1 MKEEGYEMQDVMR
14 GFMSGLRAI
23 PGYPA
28 VITRIKHA
36 LCAIVLTVLGAAFEV
51 VGRHVPQLRK
61 EIEPWE
67 EGRRFTI
74 EILPRGPSIT
84 MEKRGNSIRYLGTGR
99 QSPHISMVF
108 KNYDAALP
116 VLFGL
121 KGTHQAFAE
130 NRIMVYGDLGKT
142 MEINRAVNI
151 VIAYLLPGLMV
162 KRIFKRMPRMGLG
175 DYLNKGK
182 VYIGLVPAIIRH
194 LI

>member
-1 MKEEGYEMQDVMR
+1 MEDVLR
-14 GFMSGLRAI
+14 GVMNGLRAV

-28 VITRIKHA
+28 IMTRIKHA
-36 LCAIVLTVLGAAFEV
+36 LCATVLTVLGSAFEV
-51 VGRHVPQLRK
+51 VGRHVPELGK
-61 EIEPWE
+61 EIKSWE
-67 EGRRFTI
+67 EGRRFTM
-74 EILPRGPSIT
+74 EVLPKGPGIT
-84 MEKRGNSIRYLGTGR
+84 LEKRGDSIRYLGSGR
-99 QSPHISMVF
+99 QSPHISLAF

-130 NRIMVYGDLGKT
+130 NRVLVYGDLGKT

-151 VIAYLLPGLMV
+151 VIANLLPGIML
-162 KRIFKRMPRMGLG
+162 KRIFKRMPKMTLG

-182 VYIGLVPAIIRH
+182 VYVGLVPAIVRH